1 MIDLTAWLW
10 GWIARVNRMRSVF
23 SFCADCRSLFW
34 ARWWPAWTTETGW
47 PRLSKNWHI
56 ASYLSEKP
64 ESPLHKRRSLKNCE
78 KVWNSLR
85 VMDANMN
92 NTMRQCSRRCS
103 DRRVEVWGRCID
115 WKLMVLHNTNEQ
127 IGIAGSH
134 FGPYGYA
141 ISLFVMVA
149 AEWKAIECYGTSSA
163 RRSSVSALG

>member
-1 MIDLTAWLW
+1 MECDRYFPSVLTVDHFFGRGGGPLERQKQ
-10 GWIARVNRMRSVF
+10 GGHVYRKTGTLPLICRKNQNRHCINDEV
-23 SFCADCRSLFW
+23 W
-34 ARWWPAWTTETGW
+34 KTV
-47 PRLSKNWHI
+47 K
-56 ASYLSEKP
+56 
-64 ESPLHKRRSLKNCE
+64 

-115 WKLMVLHNTNEQ
+115 WKLMVLHNTYEQ
-127 IGIAGSH
+127 ISIAGSH

-163 RRSSVSALG
+163 RWSSVSALG